1 MALVEI
7 RDSRLYREEYETFED
22 YCKGRWD
29 YTIRHCDRLMS
40 AAGTVK
46 ALESGPI
53 GLVPQ
58 NEAQVRPLTQL
69 ETAEAQQEAWGTAVE
84 VEQKNHQ
91 KKIHL

>member
-7 RDSRLYREEYETFED
+7 RDSRLYREECETFEE
-22 YCKGRWD
+22 YCKERWELGRN
-29 YTIRHCDRLMS
+29 YANKMIASASVVKRL
-40 AAGTVK
+40 GTNV
-46 ALESGPI
+46 PI
-53 GLVPQ
+53 PPA
-58 NEAQVRPLTQL
+58 NEAQVRPLTKL